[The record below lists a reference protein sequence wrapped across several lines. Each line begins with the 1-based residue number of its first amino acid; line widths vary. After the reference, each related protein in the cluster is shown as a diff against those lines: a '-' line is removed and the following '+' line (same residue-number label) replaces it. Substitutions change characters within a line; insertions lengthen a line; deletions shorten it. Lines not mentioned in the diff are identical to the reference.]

1 MGRPFSPG
9 PSPPRLEGSVPCPL
23 RMSRPPGPAAA
34 SPLSSPATAQK
45 MLAAGIDLT
54 PSTPEEM
61 AERIRI
67 DLPLWAKIVRDA
79 GIEPE

>member
-1 MGRPFSPG
+1 M
-9 PSPPRLEGSVPCPL
+9 
-23 RMSRPPGPAAA
+23 
-34 SPLSSPATAQK
+34 LSSPATAQK

-61 AERIRI
+61 AERIRT